1 MEKICKKF
9 FVICIL
15 LICIAT
21 SLKAQPPVKHA
32 DPVRMQWFSDAK
44 LGIFI
49 HWGIYSLGRT
59 SESWAFHNK
68 HLSHKDYMAQAAQFT
83 AANYHPDEWVK
94 LIKHTG
100 ARYSVITSKHHD
112 GVALWDTKMNK
123 LSTLQATPAKRDV
136 LTPFV
141 SELRKA
147 GIKTGLYYSLI
158 DWSYNDYPGF
168 LKDSSRYKVQ
178 DDPARWASFLK
189 FCHGQIG
196 ELMQQYQPDLVWF
209 DGDWEHSA
217 EEWQAENIRKMIL
230 TSNPKAIINGRL
242 QGFGDYDTPEQNF
255 PVSRPPFAN
264 WELCMT
270 TNDSWGYDTRDSNF
284 KTPYE
289 VITIFADCISMGGNL
304 LLDIGPKA
312 DGSISKEQTA
322 LLTEFGDWTG
332 KHSEAIFS
340 TMAGMPQG
348 HFYGP
353 STLSKDSTCLYLF
366 CPGRQT
372 GEVVLKGLM
381 NKIKK
386 ISVVGSSVAINHKIV
401 GKISWSP
408 VPGLVY
414 INIQPTAQDKYMTVL
429 KVELEKPLQL
439 YRGKGGLAL

>member
-1 MEKICKKF
+1 
-9 FVICIL
+9 
-15 LICIAT
+15 
-21 SLKAQPPVKHA
+21 
-32 DPVRMQWFSDAK
+32 
-44 LGIFI
+44 
-49 HWGIYSLGRT
+49 
-59 SESWAFHNK
+59 
-68 HLSHKDYMAQAAQFT
+68 
-83 AANYHPDEWVK
+83 
-94 LIKHTG
+94 
-100 ARYSVITSKHHD
+100 
-112 GVALWDTKMNK
+112 
-123 LSTLQATPAKRDV
+123 
-136 LTPFV
+136 
-141 SELRKA
+141 
-147 GIKTGLYYSLI
+147 
-158 DWSYNDYPGF
+158 
-168 LKDSSRYKVQ
+168 
-178 DDPARWASFLK
+178 
-189 FCHGQIG
+189 
-196 ELMQQYQPDLVWF
+196 
-209 DGDWEHSA
+209 
-217 EEWQAENIRKMIL
+217 
-230 TSNPKAIINGRL
+230 
-242 QGFGDYDTPEQNF
+242 
-255 PVSRPPFAN
+255 
-264 WELCMT
+264 
-270 TNDSWGYDTRDSNF
+270 
-284 KTPYE
+284 
-289 VITIFADCISMGGNL
+289 MGGNL